1 MFEFVFVQAI
11 GLIGKVSKSEIQ
23 EGKPHMSAKLGL
35 KRWHEVI
42 EGGSDPAALA
52 AIMREDAVFHSPV
65 VHTPQKGRPIVVA
78 YLSAAGKTL
87 GNDSFQY
94 LREVADGNTVV
105 LEFQTEMQGI
115 QVNGIDMITFD
126 EDGLITDFKVMV
138 RPLKAVNK
146 VWEMM
151 AAQLKRDSAT

>member
-1 MFEFVFVQAI
+1 
-11 GLIGKVSKSEIQ
+11 
-23 EGKPHMSAKLGL
+23 MSPAAKGL

-42 EGGSDPAALA
+42 EGGSEPAALTN
-52 AIMREDAVFHSPV
+52 IMREDAVFHSPV

-78 YLSAAGKTL
+78 YLTAAGQTL

-94 LREVADGNTVV
+94 LREVVDGNTAV
-105 LEFQTEMQGI
+105 LEFQTEMDGI
-115 QVNGIDMITFD
+115 QVNGIDMINFD
-126 EDGLITDFKVMV
+126 DEGLITDFKVMV

-151 AAQLKRDSAT
+151 GAQLERMKAG

>member
-1 MFEFVFVQAI
+1 
-11 GLIGKVSKSEIQ
+11 
-23 EGKPHMSAKLGL
+23 MSPAAKGL

-42 EGGSDPAALA
+42 EGGSEPAALTN
-52 AIMREDAVFHSPV
+52 IMREDAVFHSPV

-78 YLSAAGKTL
+78 YLSAAGQTL

-94 LREVADGNTVV
+94 LREVVDGNTAV
-105 LEFQTEMQGI
+105 LEFQTEMDGI

-126 EDGLITDFKVMV
+126 DEGLITDFKVMV

-151 AAQLKRDSAT
+151 GAQLELMKAG